1 MSKARAS
8 LIEVFDFAWSR
19 LGSRLQG
26 LGDEEYLWEPAAGTL
41 SIRESESGG
50 WALEEADESVSPPP
64 LTTIAWRVCHL
75 GGGALGGF
83 ANWFNSGGAPY
94 TVDKDIPADADAAI
108 SFLTRNYEY
117 WRQGMVSFPEE
128 RLWLAIG
135 PEFGPYSDASAVDL
149 MLHVLDEFIH
159 HAAEIALLR
168 DLYLRRGTL
177 GLAESHHP
185 PVGKF

>member
-8 LIEVFDFAWSR
+8 LIDVFDFTWRR
-19 LGSRLQG
+19 LDSRLQG
-26 LGDEEYLWEPAAGTL
+26 LSDQEYLWEPAAGTL
-41 SIRESESGG
+41 SIRQGDSEV
-50 WALEEADESVSPPP
+50 WTLDETDESANPPP

-75 GGGALGGF
+75 GGSALGGF

-94 TVDKDIPADADAAI
+94 SVDEEVPASANAAI

-117 WRQGMVSFPEE
+117 WRQGIVTFPEE

-135 PEFGPYSDASAVDL
+135 PQFGPYSEASAVDL

-168 DLYLRRGTL
+168 DLYLRL
-177 GLAESHHP
+177 G
-185 PVGKF
+185 